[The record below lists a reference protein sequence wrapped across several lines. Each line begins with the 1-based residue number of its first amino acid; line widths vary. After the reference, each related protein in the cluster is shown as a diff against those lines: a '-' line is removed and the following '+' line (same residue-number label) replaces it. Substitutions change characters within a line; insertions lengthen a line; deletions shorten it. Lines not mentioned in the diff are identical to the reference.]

1 MAMTQISLP
10 DGKSFDA
17 YVASPKEAAR
27 APVVVVVQEIFGV
40 NEGIRGKC
48 DWLAENGF
56 IAVAPDLFWRLQP
69 GVQLTDKTK
78 EEWDKAFDLMN
89 RFDLELGLK
98 DLQTTIDQ
106 FRRDEGGNGK
116 VGCMGYC
123 LGGKIA
129 YLMACKSDV
138 NASVGYYGIGIEE
151 LLADA
156 KGIQHPLMLHIAGE
170 DKFSSRQAQDQ
181 VVNGLKGNEFVMTHV
196 YEGQDHAFTRV
207 GGDHY
212 DAEAAK
218 IADDRT
224 IAFFKDH
231 LA

>member
-1 MAMTQISLP
+1 MTMTQISLS
-10 DGKSFDA
+10 DGQSFEA
-17 YVASPKEAAR
+17 YVARPKGADE
-27 APVVVVVQEIFGV
+27 APVVVVIQEIFGV

-89 RFDLELGLK
+89 RFDLDMGLK

-106 FRRDEGGNGK
+106 FRRDEHGNGK

-138 NASVGYYGIGIEE
+138 NASVGYYGIGIEK

-156 KGIQHPLMLHIAGE
+156 KDIQNPLMLHIAGD
-170 DKFSSRQAQDQ
+170 DKFSSKEAQAQ
-181 VVNGLKGNEFVMTHV
+181 VVGGLKDNQFVTTHV

-218 IADDRT
+218 IADGRT
-224 IAFFKDH
+224 IAFFKEH